1 MTTILVIPP
10 FIVLSFIPVIKQLF
24 QPFLYGFL
32 KLGVV
37 LEPFYLQIFKSIM
50 PEGGPGPAFLLV
62 LICTFSIWTLIFTI
76 SWMPVLYYF
85 DTRKICSLDPE

>member
-1 MTTILVIPP
+1 MTTILVIPA
-10 FIVLSFIPVIKQLF
+10 FVVLSFIPGIKQLF
-24 QPFLYGFL
+24 QPILFGIL

-62 LICTFSIWTLIFTI
+62 LICAFSIWTLIFTI
-76 SWMPVLYYF
+76 SWIPVLYYF
-85 DTRKICSLDPE
+85 NTRKVYSLDSE